1 VLTRTSAVTGGLAL
15 ALAFGAKAFYSHAGP
30 NELLWIL
37 APSSWLAR
45 FAGGVD
51 LRYEDGGGFIS
62 HADHLVVGTACAGM
76 NFLIVA
82 FLTLFFAF
90 GARFASREVE
100 LCSTERIAGAPAQV
114 CLRGVVAGGS
124 EPVRGFRARLAAR
137 ARLGWLLASVGL
149 AYVATIVT
157 NGVRIAVS
165 ARLFAADI
173 YGGALTPERVHRL
186 AGTVL
191 YYGSLLG
198 LCLAVGAALKAPCR
212 RWVPLACYAL
222 VSVGVPLAGRAWAG
236 DAARFAEHVAWTL
249 GIAALL
255 TAIALVPALL
265 RDRIQW
271 RM

>member
-1 VLTRTSAVTGGLAL
+1 LAL
-15 ALAFGAKAFYSHAGP
+15 GFGAKAFYSHAGP
-30 NELLWIL
+30 DELLWIL

-45 FAGGVD
+45 VAGGVD
-51 LRYEDGGGFIS
+51 LRYEAGGGFIS
-62 HADHLVVGTACAGM
+62 HADHLVVGTACAGV

-90 GARFASREVE
+90 GARFAG
-100 LCSTERIAGAPAQV
+100 T
-114 CLRGVVAGGS
+114 
-124 EPVRGFRARLAAR
+124 RAK
-137 ARLGWLLASVGL
+137 LGWLLASAGL

-157 NGVRIAVS
+157 NGLRIAVS

-173 YGGALTPERVHRL
+173 YGGALTPERLHRL

-198 LCLAVGAALKAPCR
+198 LCLSVGAALKAPCR
-212 RWVPLACYAL
+212 RWVPLVWYAL
-222 VSVGVPLAGRAWAG
+222 ISVGVPLAGRAWTG

-249 GIAALL
+249 GIACLL

-271 RM
+271 KM